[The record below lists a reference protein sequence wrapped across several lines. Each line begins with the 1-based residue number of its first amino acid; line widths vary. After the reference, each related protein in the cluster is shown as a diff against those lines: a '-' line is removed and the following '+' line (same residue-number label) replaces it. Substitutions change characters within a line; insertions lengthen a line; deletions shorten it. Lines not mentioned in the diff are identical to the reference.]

1 MLGWPYFFL
10 CFPSPWPHK
19 TGSVGRNKI
28 KKIKIKKCILMYNQG
43 NMRLHVDL
51 FIKYVSNNVYSD
63 NNLGQPQSILNIFLT
78 FFSSL
83 YFMTT
88 FCGLFSVW
96 YWYHCFFLLG
106 GMKMSGSAGL
116 FSKKK
121 NFFYLVGSPKVG
133 GAGDGKHKKK
143 YGHPYMTV

>member
-1 MLGWPYFFL
+1 M
-10 CFPSPWPHK
+10 
-19 TGSVGRNKI
+19 N
-28 KKIKIKKCILMYNQG
+28 NQG

-51 FIKYVSNNVYSD
+51 FIKYVSNIMFILTTTYHD
-63 NNLGQPQSILNIFLT
+63 QPQSILNIFLT

-116 FSKKK
+116 FNKF
-121 NFFYLVGSPKVG
+121 FFYLVGSPKVG
-133 GAGDGKHKKK
+133 GAGDGKHTKK
-143 YGHPYMTV
+143 YGHPNKKLIHL